1 MNNHYY
7 NKIIIAL
14 TKTCSTARWL
24 GIKMKKAKVKVRIYI
39 FIVII
44 DSGRYK
50 YKEICN
56 VCTEE
61 KYPKEFYELPK
72 CSHKFCKECIIGFLS
87 VSVPEGKVT
96 NLKCWQSGCEEL
108 FTDKDIEN
116 VLSASDNKKLYVK
129 YLKFK
134 RIKLLN
140 SNPNV
145 RWCPR

>member
-1 MNNHYY
+1 
-7 NKIIIAL
+7 
-14 TKTCSTARWL
+14 
-24 GIKMKKAKVKVRIYI
+24 MKKAKVKVRIYI

-56 VCTEE
+56 VCTED
-61 KYPKEFYELPK
+61 KYQKEFYELPK